1 MSSLM
6 FRVDMVVADEQAWRI
21 DDGMDAVDGSAVE
34 GVATDGA
41 SGAEVVDWRG
51 SVKSCTPSLLT
62 KKLNE
67 PTVKPK
73 PDSRSAKVSCN
84 SGECG
89 SKSIRGSDVL
99 FAGEAGVLPFV
110 E

>member
-1 MSSLM
+1 MSSLIS
-6 FRVDMVVADEQAWRI
+6 RVDMVVADEQAWRI

-34 GVATDGA
+34 GAATDGA
-41 SGAEVVDWRG
+41 SSAEVVSWRG
-51 SVKSCTPSLLT
+51 SVKSCTPSLL

-73 PDSRSAKVSCN
+73 PDSRSEKVSWN

-89 SKSIRGSDVL
+89 SKFIRGSDVL

>member
-1 MSSLM
+1 MSSRISRM
-6 FRVDMVVADEQAWRI
+6 DMVVVDEQAWRV
-21 DDGMDAVDGSAVE
+21 DDRMDTVEGSAVE
-34 GVATDGA
+34 GAATDGA
-41 SGAEVVDWRG
+41 SGTEVASWRG
-51 SVKSCTPSLLT
+51 SVKFCVPSLFT

-73 PDSRSAKVSCN
+73 PDSRPANASWN

-89 SKSIRGSDVL
+89 SKSIRRSDLL
-99 FAGEAGVLPFV
+99 FAGKAGVLPFV

>member
-1 MSSLM
+1 MSSCIS
-6 FRVDMVVADEQAWRI
+6 RVDMVVADEQAWRI
-21 DDGMDAVDGSAVE
+21 DDGMDAVEGSVVE
-34 GVATDGA
+34 GTATDGA
-41 SGAEVVDWRG
+41 SGAEVASWRG
-51 SVKSCTPSLLT
+51 SVKSCVPSLFT

-73 PDSRSAKVSCN
+73 PDSRPANASWN

-89 SKSIRGSDVL
+89 SKFVRRSDVL
-99 FAGEAGVLPFV
+99 FAGEIGVLPFV

>member
-1 MSSLM
+1 MNSLIS
-6 FRVDMVVADEQAWRI
+6 RVDMVVADEGAAI
-21 DDGMDAVDGSAVE
+21 
-34 GVATDGA
+34 DGA
-41 SGAEVVDWRG
+41 SSAEVVSCRG
-51 SVKSCTPSLLT
+51 SIKSCIPSLFT

-73 PDSRSAKVSCN
+73 PDSRPANVSWN

-89 SKSIRGSDVL
+89 SKFIRGSDML
-99 FAGEAGVLPFV
+99 FAGEVGVLPFV

>member
-1 MSSLM
+1 MNSLIS
-6 FRVDMVVADEQAWRI
+6 RVDMVVADEQAWRI

-34 GVATDGA
+34 GATIDGA
-41 SGAEVVDWRG
+41 SGAEVTSWRG
-51 SVKSCTPSLLT
+51 SVKSCIPSLFT

-73 PDSRSAKVSCN
+73 PDSRSANVSWN

-99 FAGEAGVLPFV
+99 FAGEVGVLPFV

>member
-1 MSSLM
+1 MSSLIS
-6 FRVDMVVADEQAWRI
+6 RVDMIVADEQAWRS
-21 DDGMDAVDGSAVE
+21 DDGMDAVDGSAIE
-34 GVATDGA
+34 GSATDGA
-41 SGAEVVDWRG
+41 SGAEVVSWRG
-51 SVKSCTPSLLT
+51 SVKSCTPSLFT

-73 PDSRSAKVSCN
+73 PDSRSAKVFWN

>member
-1 MSSLM
+1 MSSCIS
-6 FRVDMVVADEQAWRI
+6 RVDMVVADEQAWRI
-21 DDGMDAVDGSAVE
+21 DDGMDAVEGSAVE
-34 GVATDGA
+34 GAATDGA
-41 SGAEVVDWRG
+41 SGAEVASWCG

-73 PDSRSAKVSCN
+73 PDSRSEKASWN
-84 SGECG
+84 PGECG

>member
-1 MSSLM
+1 MNSLIS
-6 FRVDMVVADEQAWRI
+6 RVDMVVADERAGRI

-34 GVATDGA
+34 GAATDGA
-41 SGAEVVDWRG
+41 SGAEVASWRG
-51 SVKSCTPSLLT
+51 SVKSCIPSLFT

-73 PDSRSAKVSCN
+73 PDSRSANASWN

-89 SKSIRGSDVL
+89 SKFIRGSDVL
-99 FAGEAGVLPFV
+99 FAGEVGVLPFV

>member
-1 MSSLM
+1 MSSRIS
-6 FRVDMVVADEQAWRI
+6 RVDMVVADEQAWRV
-21 DDGMDAVDGSAVE
+21 DGGMDAVERSAVE
-34 GVATDGA
+34 GAAADGA
-41 SGAEVVDWRG
+41 SGAKVASWRG
-51 SVKSCTPSLLT
+51 SVKSCTPSLLM

-73 PDSRSAKVSCN
+73 PDSRSEKASRN

-89 SKSIRGSDVL
+89 SKFIRGSDAL
-99 FAGEAGVLPFV
+99 FAGEADVLPFV

>member
-1 MSSLM
+1 
-6 FRVDMVVADEQAWRI
+6 MVVADEQASRI
-21 DDGMDAVDGSAVE
+21 DSCTDPVDGSVVEGAAVE
-34 GVATDGA
+34 KS
-41 SGAEVVDWRG
+41 SGAEVASWRG
-51 SVKSCTPSLLT
+51 SVKSCVPSLFT

-67 PTVKPK
+67 PTVKSK
-73 PDSRSAKVSCN
+73 PDSRLANVSRA

-89 SKSIRGSDVL
+89 SKFVIGSDVL

>member
-1 MSSLM
+1 MRLFIS
-6 FRVDMVVADEQAWRI
+6 RVDMVDVDEQAWRV
-21 DDGMDAVDGSAVE
+21 DDGVDADGYPVE
-34 GVATDGA
+34 GVAAAGVSD
-41 SGAEVVDWRG
+41 AEVASWRG

-73 PDSRSAKVSCN
+73 PDSRSEKASWN
-84 SGECG
+84 SGECS
-89 SKSIRGSDVL
+89 SKSIRESDAL
-99 FAGEAGVLPFV
+99 FAGEAGVSLFV